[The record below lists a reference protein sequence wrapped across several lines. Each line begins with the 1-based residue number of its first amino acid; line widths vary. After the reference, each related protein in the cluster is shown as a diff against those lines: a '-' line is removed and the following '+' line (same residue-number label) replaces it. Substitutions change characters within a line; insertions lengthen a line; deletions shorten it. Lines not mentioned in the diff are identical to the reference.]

1 MKKDFYKNNRGN
13 IAIIVA
19 ISLTVLIGI
28 LAIIIDGGWLYAS
41 KNKWQNGVEAAAMAG
56 AFAMCDDDFEAVAR
70 QIAQENGLPSTEMEG
85 LIILQGFYDEKDQYD
100 DFPVYKD
107 FIDENHAN
115 FPDDEYNNAVMVSLN
130 ANVST
135 FLAGIFGRDEVQ
147 VSASAVVYLQ
157 RYGMLALG
165 EEDGDGIFILN
176 SYKILKNGQPQL
188 ENGNIHANGDIIF
201 NNGNPGINPADV
213 TVSACG
219 TVSGYDEGISDAAPV
234 HIAPVDVYLEKLYGM
249 ATAIFTISDFPPVPS
264 VPDTCDGIE
273 NEYGLYATCFPGIT
287 GIIKRKFFP
296 KPINHEGG
304 IYYFDLDDQSS
315 FEVYINRGTDTTNMT
330 VASNQSIKLIHGAD
344 AGGHAHCGNP
354 GNEVRI
360 ISKKDITIFSDNSM
374 HFRGTVV
381 WAGNKVIYWLGG
393 SHTFL
398 GSQNIRMIADR
409 SIEMD
414 THSWAPFMVERE
426 FNFNFGPP
434 CPPSVVRLGKL
445 EPTGG

>member
-1 MKKDFYKNNRGN
+1 
-13 IAIIVA
+13 
-19 ISLTVLIGI
+19 
-28 LAIIIDGGWLYAS
+28 
-41 KNKWQNGVEAAAMAG
+41 MAG
-56 AFAMCDDDFEAVAR
+56 AVSLCDGDPDWVEGVAR
-70 QIAQENGLPSTEMEG
+70 QVAIDNGLPAGS
-85 LIILQGFYDEKDQYD
+85 LVVKVGFYDEKDLYGN
-100 DFPVYKD
+100 FPVYKD
-107 FIDENHAN
+107 FVWEEGAGYPEDE
-115 FPDDEYNNAVMVSLN
+115 FNNAVMVKLD
-130 ANVST
+130 VT
-135 FLAGIFGRDEVQ
+135 EETLMGGFVGKDEVT
-147 VSASAVVYLQ
+147 VGATAVAYLQ

-219 TVSGYDEGISDAAPV
+219 TVSGYDEGISNAAPV
-234 HIAPVDVYLEKLYGM
+234 HIAPVHVYLEKLYGM
-249 ATAIFTISDFPPVPS
+249 ATAIFTTSDFPLVPRE
-264 VPDTCDGIE
+264 PDTCDTIE
-273 NEYGLYATCFPGIT
+273 NEYGLYATCFPGVT
-287 GIIKRKFFP
+287 GIIKRQFFP
-296 KPINHEGG
+296 KPIDHEGG

-315 FEVYINRGTDTTNMT
+315 FEVHINQGTDTTNMT
-330 VASNQSIKLIHGAD
+330 VASNQSIKLIAGED

-360 ISKKDITIFSDNSM
+360 ISKKDITIFSDSSM
-374 HFRGTVV
+374 YFRGTVV

-398 GSQNIRMIADR
+398 GSQNISIRMIADR

-414 THSWAPFMVERE
+414 TRSWAPFMVERE

-434 CPPSVVRLGKL
+434 CPPFIVRFGVLN
-445 EPTGG
+445 P